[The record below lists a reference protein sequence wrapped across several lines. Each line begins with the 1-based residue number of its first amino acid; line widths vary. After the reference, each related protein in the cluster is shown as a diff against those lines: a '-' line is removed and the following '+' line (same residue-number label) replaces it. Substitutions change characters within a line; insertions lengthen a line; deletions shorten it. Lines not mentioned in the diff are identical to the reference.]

1 MELEVIRPTKVD
13 LLGFAKTEASIAEPL
28 NLWLLPLFNQTA
40 RYKRFETI
48 PPLIKNFIGALE
60 SSIETPSCTVY
71 TYENQVIRLVMRKV
85 EVVVLRSFDGGGP
98 GGNSVGPGG
107 AAVVG
112 DHVTRRFKN
121 GGRVGNVWAADAG

>member
-1 MELEVIRPTKVD
+1 MYCGAFKFV
-13 LLGFAKTEASIAEPL
+13 AKKQPGTNDSK
-28 NLWLLPLFNQTA
+28 LFHHLS
-40 RYKRFETI
+40 KI
-48 PPLIKNFIGALE
+48 LIGALE

-71 TYENQVIRLVMRKV
+71 AYENQVIRLVMRKV

-112 DHVTRRFKN
+112 DYVTRRFKN